1 VGSKKGQTPSY
12 GDGTVQITLS
22 TYAAKELLQALTAA
36 LGGGGAKPKP
46 KPKATP
52 KAGPKA
58 TPKASAKPGAKA
70 STKPGAKAS
79 TKSKPKK

>member
-1 VGSKKGQTPSY
+1 VGSKKGHTQAY

-46 KPKATP
+46 KPK
-52 KAGPKA
+52 PKA
-58 TPKASAKPGAKA
+58 TPKATPKAAPKPAAK
-70 STKPGAKAS
+70 ST
-79 TKSKPKK
+79 SKPKPKPKS